1 MQLILTP
8 WYKLERIINASP
20 PYKRTCPS
28 TGMKFSKHPLTCGS
42 SSPYFY
48 IQLDFDC
55 RRTYFLYSANMV
67 AFDDSKDID
76 ARDNED
82 HVTKELYIVTEGKRH
97 SWHSF

>member
-1 MQLILTP
+1 
-8 WYKLERIINASP
+8 
-20 PYKRTCPS
+20 
-28 TGMKFSKHPLTCGS
+28 
-42 SSPYFY
+42 
-48 IQLDFDC
+48 
-55 RRTYFLYSANMV
+55 MV